1 MLKKNFVAFIFIFA
15 NFTFEVQGQLFI
27 LSGSF
32 NDLNSPITSLKI
44 SPKGKLL
51 IAGDAN
57 GFISFRDAVSG
68 QHVISMKAFDSAVE
82 CINFNSTGELMVIAS
97 PDGEIK
103 IYDFRQSKFI
113 HSLYSPAYSGIR
125 FALFSIADGFIYFN
139 SQGRLYKSRSDLS
152 QIPAKVYQFDSA
164 ITNAVVTSD
173 RSALI
178 FSCENSMYVLN
189 TRTDVITQQLTTS
202 PSPIEQIELT
212 TNSRIV
218 SWRRDGTIA
227 IHHYELNQLNS
238 NPSSSF
244 KAGSS
249 SKFAFSH
256 DGQLMVSGKTGTWAR
271 IWKPMNKSIIQE
283 IFGHKGAVTNFTF
296 SLDDR
301 MLFTSSED
309 RSINV
314 WQNME
319 TPFPES
325 LSKAKTNPETN
336 DSVAISSDVPD
347 AMGNEMPAIV
357 LDQKNIPTSVGGR
370 NVNRATE
377 VFVSQQNLEISVY
390 DNSILDG
397 DILSLSFQN
406 KWILTKYPV
415 TKDKMKIT
423 LQLTPGSNNCLVLYA
438 DNLGK
443 TPPNTAVIS
452 FNQNGKENIFRLES
466 DLKSCSAINFIYNQK

>member
-68 QHVISMKAFDSAVE
+68 QQVMSMKAFDSAVE

-97 PDGEIK
+97 ADGEIK
-103 IYDFRQSKFI
+103 IYDFRQSMFI

-271 IWKPMNKSIIQE
+271 IWKPMNK
-283 IFGHKGAVTNFTF
+283 
-296 SLDDR
+296 
-301 MLFTSSED
+301 
-309 RSINV
+309 
-314 WQNME
+314 
-319 TPFPES
+319 
-325 LSKAKTNPETN
+325 
-336 DSVAISSDVPD
+336 
-347 AMGNEMPAIV
+347 
-357 LDQKNIPTSVGGR
+357 
-370 NVNRATE
+370 
-377 VFVSQQNLEISVY
+377 
-390 DNSILDG
+390 
-397 DILSLSFQN
+397 
-406 KWILTKYPV
+406 
-415 TKDKMKIT
+415 
-423 LQLTPGSNNCLVLYA
+423 
-438 DNLGK
+438 
-443 TPPNTAVIS
+443 
-452 FNQNGKENIFRLES
+452 
-466 DLKSCSAINFIYNQK
+466 